1 MNLTQEQLEALQKAF
16 GTQASREKFNEFF
29 KYDIDDIRVLKEE
42 LALLAVS
49 AQNVLMDSSGRLGSE
64 ILGDEEMADLFKE
77 YKTLSVDL
85 RRAERKIND
94 AERLLE
100 HLGITLT

>member
-1 MNLTQEQLEALQKAF
+1 MELTQEQIEALKKAF
-16 GTQASREKFNEFF
+16 KVEASREKFNEFF

-42 LALLAVS
+42 LTDLAHQVS
-49 AQNVLMDSSGRLGSE
+49 NIVNDSQGLSGSE
-64 ILGDEEMADLFKE
+64 ILANEKILDVMKQ

-85 RRAERKIND
+85 RRVERKISE